1 MENGYPRPA
10 IRIIVLLEQ
19 LMKVEGLYGSCLRSR
34 KKTGTWYSKPKVAKF
49 TFDSSVASADTPLG
63 LP

>member
-1 MENGYPRPA
+1 
-10 IRIIVLLEQ
+10 
-19 LMKVEGLYGSCLRSR
+19 MKVEGLYGSCLRSR